1 MSKEAWPATHI
12 FGKPWGLQ
20 LTVLCRLLCTSI
32 LKDSCRSQKW
42 HHQCYYQM
50 EWKPYLKALGLS
62 CLSLNGGGERIS
74 SRIHLQVGSSIS
86 ICGYKPMTLK
96 VSWVSE
102 LSAHSIDSSF
112 ILLVANE
119 SGSLFSPPPTVPTI
133 HEGLSVPL
141 PETLHLAKL
150 ILWAHNVNS
159 GNKICIYLRYPL
171 LRLDTKGAYHTLN
184 TFNCC
189 FFFFFWGFLLSVAVC
204 S

>member
-1 MSKEAWPATHI
+1 
-12 FGKPWGLQ
+12 
-20 LTVLCRLLCTSI
+20 
-32 LKDSCRSQKW
+32 
-42 HHQCYYQM
+42 M

-74 SRIHLQVGSSIS
+74 SRIHLQVGSSIN

-150 ILWAHNVNS
+150 ILWAHNINS
-159 GNKICIYLRYPL
+159 GNKISIYLRYPL

-189 FFFFFWGFLLSVAVC
+189 FFFLEDSYCPSQFVAKFSTFSRYDGYSKCFHLPTPWWRVSYLYLGLIQC
-204 S
+204 IVSLNF